1 MGPNQLMEWT
11 DRGIVLGTRRH
22 GETSTIVEALTYAHG
37 RHLGLVR
44 GGRIARHRS
53 TYQPGNTVEL
63 TWRARLEDHLGA
75 YSGDLSVA
83 RAAAVIEDRMR
94 LNGLSTACGL
104 AHYLPEREPSPRLA
118 DQLET
123 LLDLIFEDK
132 TWLPGLVRFE
142 LAILSDLGF
151 GLDLS
156 QCALTGVRSDLVW
169 VSPKTGRA
177 ASGKAGAPYADRLLV
192 LPRFLRPQDAVPDD
206 GGDETV
212 AKSEI
217 ASGLC
222 LTGHFLD
229 VHVLGPRAIAP
240 SEVRAGLLRDLLK
253 KN

>member
-1 MGPNQLMEWT
+1 MEWT

-44 GGRIARHRS
+44 GGRNARHRS
-53 TYQPGNTVEL
+53 TFQPGNTVEL
-63 TWRARLEDHLGA
+63 TWRARLEDHLGT

-104 AHYLPEREPSPRLA
+104 AHYLPEREPSPRLT

-123 LLDLIFEDK
+123 LLDLIFENK
-132 TWLPGLVRFE
+132 AWLPGLVRFE

-156 QCALTGVRSDLVW
+156 QCALTGVTSDLVW

-177 ASGKAGAPYADRLLV
+177 ASRQAGTPFADRLLV
-192 LPRFLRPQDAVPDD
+192 LPGFLQTPDLVPDD
-206 GGDETV
+206 ERDETV
-212 AKSEI
+212 ANSEI
-217 ASGLC
+217 ASGLR
-222 LTGHFLD
+222 LTGHFFER
-229 VHVLGPRAIAP
+229 HVLGPRAITPNEA
-240 SEVRAGLLRDLLK
+240 RAGLLRELLK

>member
-1 MGPNQLMEWT
+1 MGPNEPMEWT

-44 GGRIARHRS
+44 GGRNARYRS
-53 TYQPGNTVEL
+53 TFQPGNTVAL

-75 YSGDLSVA
+75 YSGDLSVG

-94 LNGLSTACGL
+94 LNGLSAVCGL
-104 AHYLPEREPSPRLA
+104 AHLLPEREPTPRLA

-123 LLDLIFEDK
+123 LLDQLVED
-132 TWLPGLVRFE
+132 TVWLPGLVRFE

-156 QCALTGVRSDLVW
+156 QCALTGVTADLAW

-177 ASGKAGAPYADRLLV
+177 ASRQAGAPYSERLLP
-192 LPRFLRPQDAVPDD
+192 LPEFLTPR
-206 GGDETV
+206 GDIEEAPV
-212 AKSEI
+212 SDPEI
-217 ASGLC
+217 IAGLR
-222 LTGHFLD
+222 LTGHFFDL
-229 VHVLGPRAIAP
+229 HVFGPRALVP
-240 SEVRAGLLRDLLK
+240 VESRAGLIRDLLK